1 MKRSFSFST
10 RSHRTGG
17 PWTGFCVSARRTGA
31 CCLGWGF
38 FRQPLAMGK
47 GGPLARRSRRSAK
60 VATFL
65 AERRGYWT
73 SSALVLRMR
82 RL

>member
-1 MKRSFSFST
+1 VAPERGFAC
-10 RSHRTGG
+10 RHDG
-17 PWTGFCVSARRTGA
+17 PERAAWAGA
-31 CCLGWGF
+31 SSGNH
-38 FRQPLAMGK
+38 LAMGR